1 MMLLSTTPSGG
12 SSAQLC
18 LEDPHPD
25 RLKSAFAPGKALR
38 VTLDATTDELR
49 VRDGHADLSL
59 AVHGVSVRPEG
70 KRTISDLIEA
80 KQKKAIR

>member
-1 MMLLSTTPSGG
+1 MMLVSASPSSGST
-12 SSAQLC
+12 AQLC
-18 LEDPHPD
+18 LDDPHPD
-25 RLKSAFAPGKALR
+25 RLKSAFAPGKPLR

-70 KRTISDLIEA
+70 KRTISDLIHA
-80 KQKKAIR
+80 KQKSAVR